1 MDITIPTFFSE
12 KDKIL
17 NFDYSKIKGFIG
29 SSIDHS
35 TTINNLSPGNK
46 DILLIDYFKSILLG
60 YNHVYI
66 LKILNLLMICVL
78 SVLISTACSY
88 KPYSFLI

>member
-1 MDITIPTFFSE
+1 MDNFTIPSFFSE

-17 NFDYSKIKGFIG
+17 NFDYSKIKEFIG

-35 TTINNLSPGNK
+35 TTIDNLSPGKK

-66 LKILNLLMICVL
+66 LKILNDLIIHQQIFVYL
-78 SVLISTACSY
+78 S
-88 KPYSFLI
+88 